1 LYNTNS
7 ILLQWYDSNKRTLPW
22 RENSNPYEIW
32 ISEVMLQ
39 QTQVKTVIP
48 YYTRWI
54 KKFPT
59 IRSVAR
65 TDLNILLKLW
75 EGLGYYSRCR
85 NFYKA
90 SQIVEEKYNGNIPD
104 SYSLFRKLPGVGD
117 YIAAAVMSI
126 AFNKNYPAVDVN
138 LKRVISRYLGI
149 KKLSKRNLV
158 RIDNQL
164 KKMIMNGRPGDINQS
179 LMDIG
184 SLICKP
190 KEALCTKCPLIDNCK
205 GYFSGNP
212 IMYPD
217 RNRRQSIPTKE
228 FIAAFITYNNQILIN
243 QRKKDGLLGG
253 LWELPITEISNN
265 RPKID
270 DMQNY
275 VNDKYGFSVNVINQ
289 FDNVRHAY
297 SHYKL
302 LVTLFVCEIINIDPK
317 GGHWINIDEIDQY
330 AFSKINHKL
339 FDIIGIKNS

>member
-1 LYNTNS
+1 MYNTS
-7 ILLQWYDSNKRTLPW
+7 KFSSSLLQWYDINRRDLPW
-22 RENSNPYEIW
+22 RECKGFYPIYL
-32 ISEVMLQ
+32 SEVMLQ
-39 QTQVKTVIP
+39 QTKVETVIP
-48 YYTRWI
+48 YY
-54 KKFPT
+54 KKWLNKYPT
-59 IRSVAR
+59 LETVA
-65 TDLNILLKLW
+65 LSNIDDLLKLW

-126 AFNKNYPAVDVN
+126 AFNKNYPAVDGN

-205 GYFSGNP
+205 CIACKNFP
-212 IMYPD
+212 IAYIHHLFKINDPLGLRLATIHNLVFIQELMNKI
-217 RNRRQSIPTKE
+217 RKSIHEENFLEFKKE
-228 FIAAFITYNNQILIN
+228 FLKNYTPPNEEARLSFIQ
-243 QRKKDGLLGG
+243 KK
-253 LWELPITEISNN
+253 
-265 RPKID
+265 
-270 DMQNY
+270 
-275 VNDKYGFSVNVINQ
+275 
-289 FDNVRHAY
+289 
-297 SHYKL
+297 KL
-302 LVTLFVCEIINIDPK
+302 L
-317 GGHWINIDEIDQY
+317 
-330 AFSKINHKL
+330 
-339 FDIIGIKNS
+339 